1 MRRCFLVC
9 YDICDPKRL
18 RRIHKLMKGFGE
30 SWQYSIF
37 FCVLKEVDRVR
48 MQMMIEEEINQH
60 EDRVMLLELGSD
72 EQSARRRVTVLGESL
87 PELETGMVVI

>member
-9 YDICDPKRL
+9 YDICDSKRL
-18 RRIHKLMKGFGE
+18 RHIHKLMKGFGE

-37 FCVLKEVDRVR
+37 FCILTETDRVR
-48 MQMMIEEEINQH
+48 MQMMIEDEINQH
-60 EDRVMLLELGSD
+60 EDRVMILEMGSN
-72 EQSARRRVTVLGESL
+72 EHSARRRVTVLGESL